1 MLSGTDIPIASC
13 GRELA
18 TWPALAFLTCVFVC
32 VSISSSTPVFPTLLY
47 TLQDYTAWVI
57 S

>member
-1 MLSGTDIPIASC
+1 MLSGTDIPIASY
-13 GRELA
+13 GRELT

-47 TLQDYTAWVI
+47 TLQDYIAWVI